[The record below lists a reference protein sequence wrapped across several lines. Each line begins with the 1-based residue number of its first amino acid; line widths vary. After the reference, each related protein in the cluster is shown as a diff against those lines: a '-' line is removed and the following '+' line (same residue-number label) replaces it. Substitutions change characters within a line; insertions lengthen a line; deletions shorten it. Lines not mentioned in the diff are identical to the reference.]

1 MGKKKRGASFGM
13 TSSLT
18 LRNNLSTT
26 MEYTETTI
34 RVRYAETDQMGVVY
48 HGNYFTWFE
57 VGRVDFC
64 RQLGFEYKTM
74 EAEDDTYIVVADAHC
89 RFKRPARFDDVLVV
103 RTKIL
108 ASQRRTVKFGYEI
121 VHQES
126 REVLATGDTLHVFC
140 DKQGRPKSLPEKYRK
155 YFPALKDTSN
165 LRGEKPVLS

>member
-1 MGKKKRGASFGM
+1 MRSDKFPHS
-13 TSSLT
+13 
-18 LRNNLSTT
+18 
-26 MEYTETTI
+26 MEYAETTI

-57 VGRVDFC
+57 VGRVDLC
-64 RQLGFEYKTM
+64 RQLGFEYKKM
-74 EAEDDTYIVVADAHC
+74 ESEDDSYIVVADAHC
-89 RFKRPARFDDVLVV
+89 RFKRPARFDDLLVV
-103 RTKIL
+103 RTKVV

-155 YFPALKDTSN
+155 YFPALKADDPSRDRKHTRS
-165 LRGEKPVLS
+165 